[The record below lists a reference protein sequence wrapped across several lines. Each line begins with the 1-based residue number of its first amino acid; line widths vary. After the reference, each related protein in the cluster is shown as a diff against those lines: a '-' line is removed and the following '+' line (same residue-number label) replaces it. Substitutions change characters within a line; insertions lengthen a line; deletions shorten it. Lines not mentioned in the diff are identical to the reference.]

1 MKKILITEFMEQESV
16 DIISDAFDV
25 IYDSTLHENLESLS
39 SQIAAVDAVI
49 VRNKTQLTEALLL
62 KAKNL
67 TFVGRLG
74 VGLDNIDTEF
84 CSNNNIFVQPAT
96 GMNADS
102 VAEYVIACSLSL
114 LKNIPISHSGT
125 VSGQWPRTS
134 VESRELGGKTL
145 GLLGFGVIGKKVS
158 RLAQVF
164 GAKVIAYDP
173 FVISSDADNLG
184 VTLTSQE
191 ELFRLSDVISIHLPL
206 TDETR
211 GLMNSSSFNKMKKT
225 PIIINSSRGSIIN
238 ENDLLKAY
246 KEKLIGGFALDVYN
260 TEPVIAEFYKE
271 ITSSMNCI
279 LTPHTSGVT
288 VESNIRVSQFIA
300 EKVVKFLSD

>member
-25 IYDSTLHENLESLS
+25 IYDPTLHENLESLS

-74 VGLDNIDTEF
+74 VGLDNIDTKF

-114 LKNIPISHSGT
+114 LKNIPISHNGT

-134 VESRELGGKTL
+134 IKSRELGGKTL

-164 GAKVIAYDP
+164 GANVIAYDP
-173 FVISSDADNLG
+173 FVSLSDADSLG
-184 VTLTSQE
+184 VTLTTQD

-211 GLMNSSSFNKMKKT
+211 NLMNLSSFNKMKKS
-225 PIIINSSRGSIIN
+225 PIVINSSRGSIVN
-238 ENDLLKAY
+238 EEDLLKAY
-246 KEKLIGGFALDVYN
+246 NENLINGFALDVYN
-260 TEPVIAEFYKE
+260 SEPIKEKLYKE

-288 VESNIRVSQFIA
+288 AESNVRVSQFIA
-300 EKVVKFLSD
+300 DKVVNFLAD

>member
-1 MKKILITEFMEQESV
+1 MEQESV

-25 IYDSTLHENLESLS
+25 IYDPTLHENLESLS

-74 VGLDNIDTEF
+74 VGLDNIETKF

-114 LKNIPISHSGT
+114 LKNIPISHNGT

-134 VESRELGGKTL
+134 IKSRELGGKTL

-164 GAKVIAYDP
+164 GANVIAYDP
-173 FVISSDADNLG
+173 FVSLSDADSLG
-184 VTLTSQE
+184 VTLTTQD

-211 GLMNSSSFNKMKKT
+211 DLMNLSSFNKMKKS
-225 PIIINSSRGSIIN
+225 PIVINSSRGSIVN
-238 ENDLLKAY
+238 EEDLLKAY
-246 KEKLIGGFALDVYN
+246 NENLINGFALDVYN
-260 TEPVIAEFYKE
+260 SEPIKEKLYKE

-288 VESNIRVSQFIA
+288 AESNVRVSQFIA
-300 EKVVKFLSD
+300 DKVINFLAD

>member
-25 IYDSTLHENLESLS
+25 IYDPTLHENLESLS

-114 LKNIPISHSGT
+114 LKNIPISHNGT

-134 VESRELGGKTL
+134 IKSRELGGKTL

-164 GAKVIAYDP
+164 GANVIAYDP
-173 FVISSDADNLG
+173 FVSLSDADSLG
-184 VTLTSQE
+184 VTLTTQD

-211 GLMNSSSFNKMKKT
+211 DLMNLSSFNKMKKS
-225 PIIINSSRGSIIN
+225 PIVINSSRGSIVN
-238 ENDLLKAY
+238 EEDLLKAY
-246 KEKLIGGFALDVYN
+246 NENLINGFALDVYN
-260 TEPVIAEFYKE
+260 SEPIKEKLYKE

-288 VESNIRVSQFIA
+288 AESNVRVSQFIA
-300 EKVVKFLSD
+300 DKVINFLAD

>member
-1 MKKILITEFMEQESV
+1 MKKILITEFMEQDSV
-16 DIISDAFDV
+16 DSISEVFDV
-25 IYDSTLHENLESLS
+25 MYDPRLHENVERLS
-39 SQIAAVDAVI
+39 TQIALVEAVI
-49 VRNKTQLTEALLL
+49 VRNKTQLNEALLL
-62 KAKNL
+62 KASNL
-67 TFVGRLG
+67 RFVGRLG
-74 VGLDNIDTEF
+74 VGLDNIDTNY

-102 VAEYVIACSLSL
+102 VAEYVIACALSL

-164 GAKVIAYDP
+164 GANVIAYDP
-173 FVISSDADNLG
+173 FVKSSDAENLG
-184 VTLTSQE
+184 VSLTTQE
-191 ELFRLSDVISIHLPL
+191 GLFSLSDVISIHLPL

-211 GLMNSSSFNKMKKT
+211 DLMNLSSFNKMKKN

-238 ENDLLKAY
+238 ENDLLRAY
-246 KEKLIGGFALDVYN
+246 KENLIGGFALDVYN
-260 TEPVIAEFYKE
+260 SEPVIEEFYKE
-271 ITSSMNCI
+271 ITSLMNCI
-279 LTPHTSGVT
+279 LTPHISGVT
-288 VESNIRVSQFIA
+288 VESNVRVSQFIA
-300 EKVVKFLSD
+300 DKVIKFLAD

>member
-16 DIISDAFDV
+16 DNISDAFDV
-25 IYDSTLHENLESLS
+25 IYDPTLHENLESLS

-74 VGLDNIDTEF
+74 VGLDNIDTKF

-114 LKNIPISHSGT
+114 LKNIPISHNGT

-134 VESRELGGKTL
+134 IKSRELGGKTL

-164 GAKVIAYDP
+164 GANVIAYDP
-173 FVISSDADNLG
+173 FVSLSDADSLG
-184 VTLTSQE
+184 VTLTTQD

-211 GLMNSSSFNKMKKT
+211 DLMNLSSFNKMKKS
-225 PIIINSSRGSIIN
+225 PIVINSSRGSIVN
-238 ENDLLKAY
+238 EEDLLKAY
-246 KEKLIGGFALDVYN
+246 NENLINGFALDVYN
-260 TEPVIAEFYKE
+260 SEPIKEKLYKE

-288 VESNIRVSQFIA
+288 AESNVRVSQFIA
-300 EKVVKFLSD
+300 DKVINFLAD